1 MRIICLMLSVL
12 HAFHLNNQLSDE
24 IVSKVQFY
32 QETTGISDD
41 EVKKI
46 FSMMM
51 NPRHEIK
58 PSIGINN
65 SFFYNNF

>member
-12 HAFHLNNQLSDE
+12 HAFYLNNQLSDE
-24 IVSKVQFY
+24 IVSKVQIY
-32 QETTGISDD
+32 QENTGISDE

-51 NPRHEIK
+51 NPRYNIK
-58 PSIGINN
+58 PSIGIDY
-65 SFFYNNF
+65 SF